1 MVAIGCTGG
10 RYRLVHTAGELAQRL
25 STAGH
30 EAYVRHRDVDK
41 G

>member
-1 MVAIGCTGG
+1 MVAIGCTGE
-10 RYRLVHTAGELAQRL
+10 RHRSVYTAGELARRL
-25 STAGH
+25 SAAGH

>member
-10 RYRLVHTAGELAQRL
+10 RPRLVYTAGELAQRL
-25 STAGH
+25 SAPGH
-30 EAYVRHRDVDK
+30 KKYVPHRDVGK

>member
-10 RYRLVHTAGELAQRL
+10 RSRLVYTAGELARRL
-25 STAGH
+25 SAAGH
-30 EAYVRHRDVDK
+30 KKYVPHRNVDK